1 MNILRRVE
9 MLEAELLRHRGDV
22 GYKLV
27 LLEKGEGRED
37 GVIRS
42 GLEDCPS
49 DRLFIIRFI
58 AASARWGDV

>member
-9 MLEAELLRHRGDV
+9 ILEAELLRHTGDV

-27 LLEKGEGRED
+27 LLEKGEDREE

-42 GLEDCPS
+42 GLENWAS
-49 DRLFIIRFI
+49 DRLFIIRFV
-58 AASARWGDV
+58 SVQEKFGF

>member
-9 MLEAELLRHRGDV
+9 MLEEELFRHRGDV

-27 LLEKGEGRED
+27 LLEKGEGREE

-42 GLEDCPS
+42 GLADWPS
-49 DRLFIIRFI
+49 DRLVIIRFV
-58 AASARWGDV
+58 SAQEKFEF

>member
-22 GYKLV
+22 GYKFV
-27 LLEKGEGRED
+27 LLEKGEGREE

-42 GLEDCPS
+42 GLENWPS
-49 DRLFIIRFI
+49 DRLVIIRFV
-58 AASARWGDV
+58 SAQEKFEF